1 MTVLYTSHD
10 GDTIDLICFQHYGST
25 DAVLTVLEANPLIAN
40 APAELTQG
48 MKITLPDWKAPSN
61 EGEAIVLW

>member
-1 MTVLYTSHD
+1 MTVLYTTQD
-10 GDTIDLICFQHYGST
+10 GDTLDLICFQHYGST
-25 DAVLTVLEANPLIAN
+25 DAVLTVLESNPLIAN

-48 MKITLPDWKAPSN
+48 VKIILPDWTAPSN